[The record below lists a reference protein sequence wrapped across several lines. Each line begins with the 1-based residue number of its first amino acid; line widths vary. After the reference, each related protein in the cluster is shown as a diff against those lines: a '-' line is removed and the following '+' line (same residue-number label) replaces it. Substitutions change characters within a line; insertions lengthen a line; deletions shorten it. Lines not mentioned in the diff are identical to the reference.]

1 MPAYASLSGLAVA
14 LIALSACVH
23 SAVYTQRVEARHPP
37 SGTDITV
44 EGARVHVLRAGDTG
58 PPVLL
63 IHGAS
68 ANAREFSWSL
78 APRLDERFRV
88 LMPDRPG
95 HGYSGRPGEAW
106 RLGVQAGQMAG
117 VLDTLAPGEKAV
129 IVGHSYGGAVA
140 LRLALDRPELVR
152 GVVLLAPV
160 THDWGGGGEAWY
172 NDWAS
177 PPGLGH
183 AFSQLVPIVGPA
195 RVEASVDD
203 VFDPAAP
210 PPDYFTRAGIGL
222 LFRPSAFRANAR
234 DMTRLREE
242 VRAQQDSY
250 PALDVPVVVFSGKKD
265 TVINPRLHAGRLVKD
280 APDVTLV
287 SLPDEGHMPH
297 HGEGEAVAAAIARL
311 AAGRPA
317 GGDLATAADAQ

>member
-1 MPAYASLSGLAVA
+1 MPAHASLSGLVVA
-14 LIALSACVH
+14 LVALSACMH
-23 SAVYTQRVEARHPP
+23 SAAYTRRVEARHPP
-37 SGTDITV
+37 SGDAITV
-44 EGARVHVLRAGDTG
+44 NGARVHVLRAGDSG

-78 APRLDERFRV
+78 APRLQARFRV

-95 HGYSGRPGEAW
+95 HGHSERPGEAW

-117 VLDTLAPGEKAV
+117 VLDTLAPAEQAV

-140 LRLALDRPELVR
+140 LRLALDRPDLVR

-160 THDWGGGGEAWY
+160 SHDWGGGGEAWY

-177 PPGLGH
+177 PPVFGH

-195 RVEASVDD
+195 RVEAGVASV
-203 VFDPAAP
+203 FHPAAP
-210 PPDYFTRAGIGL
+210 PPDYFDRAGIGL
-222 LFRPSAFRANAR
+222 LFRPPAFRANAR
-234 DMTRLREE
+234 DMTRLRSEIQ
-242 VRAQQDSY
+242 AQDDRYAS
-250 PALDVPVVVFSGKKD
+250 LGMPVIVFSGERD
-265 TVINPRLHAGRLVKD
+265 GVISPPLHAGRLLEDV
-280 APDVTLV
+280 PDITMV

-297 HGEGEAVAAAIARL
+297 HGEGETVAAAIARL
-311 AAGRPA
+311 ATGAA
-317 GGDLATAADAQ
+317 AAGDLATAGDAQ